1 VSRQDPGAA
10 TGQSH
15 YPTFPACECGCD
27 YSTHA
32 SPTRVAGQLVAGGCS
47 NSRCNCR
54 RYRSAV
60 ELPPS
65 AKPYQCEQCGH
76 AMTQQ
81 EFDRLTREAADNVI
95 RGGGVP

>member
-15 YPTFPACECGCD
+15 YPTFPVCECGDPHGAHLEKRIGGQQVRTRCSRSGCD
-27 YSTHA
+27 
-32 SPTRVAGQLVAGGCS
+32 
-47 NSRCNCR
+47 CR
-54 RYRSAV
+54 AYLSVV

-65 AKPYQCEQCGH
+65 AKPYKCEKCGH